1 MKKFYILIIAI
12 AFVSTFNSF
21 AQQPAMLTDEQ
32 KKEKKDNE
40 KVEEKKKMFGIKFSG
55 FVKNDFI
62 YDTRQVVS
70 ARDLHFMLY
79 PKNVKLDPDG
89 NDINAKADFN
99 YLAIQSRLTGKITG
113 PDAFGAKTS
122 GVIEGAFFGQ
132 LESNINSFRL
142 RHAYVKLNWKTTEVL
157 AGQYW
162 HMMFV
167 TGCFPGTVSFNTGV
181 PIQFFSRNPQ
191 IRITQKLGKIT
202 LAGAAATQL
211 DFVSPGGAETLQNA
225 LLPDLT
231 GQFSYTTKELL
242 VGVTAGYKQL
252 MPRIETNTGY
262 KTDQMVSGFTTQ
274 AFFKYVFKPITF
286 KIQTTYAQNGFDG
299 LQIGGY
305 AVKSITD
312 VDRDYRDYTTI
323 NTIGVWSDIHTN
335 NKKYQFGLFSGL
347 IRNLGSIDEIE
358 EIDMIARY
366 TRGSDIEYVYRISPR
381 AILNSG
387 KVRLA
392 AELEHTCA
400 AYGDSVSDNAVPQNS
415 KVVRN
420 NRILVALYYFF

>member
-1 MKKFYILIIAI
+1 MKKSILLLCAIGFLVSFNTIA
-12 AFVSTFNSF
+12 
-21 AQQPAMLTDEQ
+21 QE
-32 KKEKKDNE
+32 KEKE
-40 KVEEKKKMFGIKFSG
+40 EEKEKLFGIKFSG

-62 YDTRQVVS
+62 FDTRQVVS
-70 ARDLHFMLY
+70 ARDLHFLLY
-79 PKNVKLDPDG
+79 PKPVLLDPDG
-89 NDINAKADFN
+89 EDINDKADFN

-122 GVIEGAFFGQ
+122 GVIEGAFFGR
-132 LESNINSFRL
+132 LETDINSFRL
-142 RHAYVKLNWKTTEVL
+142 RHAYLKLNWKTTELL

-167 TGCFPGTVSFNTGV
+167 TACFPGTVSFNTGV

-191 IRITQKLGKIT
+191 IRITQKLGKFSI
-202 LAGAAATQL
+202 AGAASTQL
-211 DFVSPGGAETLQNA
+211 DFQSPGPGGAKTLQNA
-225 LLPDLT
+225 LLPDLS
-231 GQFSYTTKELL
+231 GQASYSTEELL

-252 MPRIETNTGY
+252 MPRIETGNMY
-262 KTDQMVSGFTTQ
+262 KTTELVRGFTTQ
-274 AFFKYVFKPITF
+274 AFFKYVFAPITF

-312 VDRDYRDYTTI
+312 VDRDYRNYTTI
-323 NTIGVWSDIHTN
+323 NTIGFWNDIHTN
-335 NKKYQFGLFSGL
+335 NKKFQVGLFSGY
-347 IRNLGSIDEIE
+347 IKNLGSIDEIE

-366 TRGSDIEYVYRISPR
+366 TRGSDIAYVYRIAPR

-392 AELEHTCA
+392 AEIEHTGA
-400 AYGDSVSDNAVPQNS
+400 AYGDSVNSNGVPQNA

>member
-1 MKKFYILIIAI
+1 MKKSILLLCAIGFLVSFNTIA
-12 AFVSTFNSF
+12 
-21 AQQPAMLTDEQ
+21 QE
-32 KKEKKDNE
+32 KEKE
-40 KVEEKKKMFGIKFSG
+40 EEKEKLFGIKFSG

-62 YDTRQVVS
+62 FDTRQVVS
-70 ARDLHFMLY
+70 ARDLHFLLY
-79 PKNVKLDPDG
+79 PKPVLLDPDG
-89 NDINAKADFN
+89 EDINDKADFN

-122 GVIEGAFFGQ
+122 GVIEGAFFGR
-132 LESNINSFRL
+132 LETDINSFRL
-142 RHAYVKLNWKTTEVL
+142 RHAYLKLNWKTTELL

-167 TGCFPGTVSFNTGV
+167 TACFPGTVSFNTGV

-191 IRITQKLGKIT
+191 IRITQKLGKFSI
-202 LAGAAATQL
+202 AGAASTQL
-211 DFVSPGGAETLQNA
+211 DFQSPGPGGAKTLQNA
-225 LLPDLT
+225 LLPDLS
-231 GQFSYTTKELL
+231 GQVSYSTEELL

-252 MPRIETNTGY
+252 MPRIETGNMY
-262 KTDQMVSGFTTQ
+262 KTTELVRGITTQ
-274 AFFKYVFKPITF
+274 AFFKYVFAPITF

-312 VDRDYRDYTTI
+312 VDRDYRNYTTI
-323 NTIGVWSDIHTN
+323 NTIGFWNDIHTN
-335 NKKYQFGLFSGL
+335 NKKFQVGLFSGY
-347 IRNLGSIDEIE
+347 IKNLGSIDEIE

-366 TRGSDIEYVYRISPR
+366 TRGSDIAYVYRIAPR

-392 AELEHTCA
+392 AEIEHTGA
-400 AYGDSVSDNAVPQNS
+400 AYGDSVNSNGVPQNA

>member
-1 MKKFYILIIAI
+1 MKKFYLLFITIG
-12 AFVSTFNSF
+12 FVSAFNSF

-32 KKEKKDNE
+32 KKENKEEKKD
-40 KVEEKKKMFGIKFSG
+40 EEKKKMFGIKFSG

-62 YDTRQVVS
+62 FDTRQVVS
-70 ARDLHFMLY
+70 ARDLHFLLY
-79 PKNVKLDPDG
+79 PQNVLLDPDG
-89 NDINAKADFN
+89 EDINDKADFN

-122 GVIEGAFFGQ
+122 GVIEGAFFGR
-132 LESNINSFRL
+132 LETDINSFRL
-142 RHAYVKLNWKTTEVL
+142 RHAYVKLNWKTTELL

-202 LAGAAATQL
+202 IAGAAATQL

-231 GQFSYTTKELL
+231 GQISYATDKLL
-242 VGVTAGYKQL
+242 VGATAGYKQL
-252 MPRIETNTGY
+252 MPRIQTDANYKTNT
-262 KTDQMVSGFTTQ
+262 MVSGVTAQ
-274 AFFKYVFKPITF
+274 AFFKYVFKPLTF
-286 KIQTTYAQNGFDG
+286 KIQSTYAQNGFDG

-312 VDRDYRDYTTI
+312 ADRDYRDYTTI
-323 NTIGVWSDIHTN
+323 NTIGVWNDIHTN
-335 NKKYQFGLFSGL
+335 NKKLQVGLFSGY
-347 IRNLGSIDEIE
+347 IKNLGSIDEIE
-358 EIDMIARY
+358 EIDMIAQY
-366 TRGSDIEYVYRISPR
+366 TRGSDIAYVYRIAPR
-381 AILNSG
+381 VILNSG
-387 KVRLA
+387 KIRVA
-392 AELEHTCA
+392 GEYEYTAA
-400 AYGDSVSDNAVPQNS
+400 AYGDTVNEKALPQNA
-415 KVVRN
+415 KVVAN
-420 NRILVALYYFF
+420 SRILVAIYYFF

>member
-1 MKKFYILIIAI
+1 MKKSILLLCAIGFLVSFNTIA
-12 AFVSTFNSF
+12 
-21 AQQPAMLTDEQ
+21 QE
-32 KKEKKDNE
+32 KEKE
-40 KVEEKKKMFGIKFSG
+40 KLFGIKFSG

-62 YDTRQVVS
+62 FDTRQVVS
-70 ARDLHFMLY
+70 ARDLHFLLY
-79 PKNVKLDPDG
+79 PKPVLLDPDG
-89 NDINAKADFN
+89 EDINDKADFN

-122 GVIEGAFFGQ
+122 GVIEGAFFGR
-132 LESNINSFRL
+132 LETDINSFRL
-142 RHAYVKLNWKTTEVL
+142 RHAYLKLNWKTTELL

-167 TGCFPGTVSFNTGV
+167 TACFPGTVSFNTGV

-191 IRITQKLGKIT
+191 IRITQKLGKFSI
-202 LAGAAATQL
+202 AGAASTQL
-211 DFVSPGGAETLQNA
+211 DFQSPGPGGAKTLQNA
-225 LLPDLT
+225 LLPDLS
-231 GQFSYTTKELL
+231 GQVSYSTEELL

-252 MPRIETNTGY
+252 MPRIETGNMY
-262 KTDQMVSGFTTQ
+262 KTTELVRGFTTQ
-274 AFFKYVFKPITF
+274 AFFKYVFAPITF

-312 VDRDYRDYTTI
+312 VDRDYRNYTTI
-323 NTIGVWSDIHTN
+323 NTIGFWNDIHTN
-335 NKKYQFGLFSGL
+335 NKKFQVGLFSGY
-347 IRNLGSIDEIE
+347 IKNLGSIDEIE

-366 TRGSDIEYVYRISPR
+366 TRGSDIAYVYRIAPR

-392 AELEHTCA
+392 AEIEHTGA
-400 AYGDSVSDNAVPQNS
+400 AYGDSVNSNGVPQNA